1 MSVLV
6 EALTIVVRRI
16 TLDLAYPGGHE
27 AWIARHQT
35 YAAPARYV
43 SVDDHLV
50 GVSFFSDALEE
61 ELEHLVSVGLVVLDD
76 DEFQNVAVVD
86 QADGLGYPCTWLE
99 WMRPPVDGDRA
110 PLYSMVWLHGTDPG
124 TLAVPDGWTPG
135 RSDLIPQRLRDI
147 PNMLLLAQLDEE
159 DEWLDVSTGRLHRER
174 RVPVDPDAPP
184 GPIRMAL
191 TAWMKGQGLAF
202 TRSYGNRLSAPF
214 PLAQLDCTLHLEGLE
229 EDDILL
235 GTLELPVFMPE
246 GHRKVIEGMGRGVKT
261 HPMTGRVLINLN
273 TRLERQTP
281 PLHDEI
287 MAQMFEYTTETVMEV
302 VERWLIHMEVA
313 AAFAAHAAARAAA
326 ADDDGEDDI
335 LLDDR
340 RPVVRPTRAPRK
352 SMVFAIMKASTAEE
366 MKAILQWM
374 TENDPNNRH
383 VETAIQKL
391 ERLEEWEASKS
402 GNAAIVTD
410 QRRTETGAPD
420 SEPSHVA
427 PAPASFVYFLA
438 DEFGV
443 EQCRWYDG
451 PIAARDGYVAD
462 DLINGLLAGDDD
474 AIAEVQ
480 RIHGR
485 ATAAGQGLDDIAAE
499 LNAVT
504 DDLATLTWW
513 GRFEALCADDSDFAS
528 GLRESWREM
537 ADDEDMD
544 DSAAADRPIS
554 ADELEGFVE
563 FLAEYGV

>member
-1 MSVLV
+1 
-6 EALTIVVRRI
+6 
-16 TLDLAYPGGHE
+16 
-27 AWIARHQT
+27 
-35 YAAPARYV
+35 
-43 SVDDHLV
+43 
-50 GVSFFSDALEE
+50 
-61 ELEHLVSVGLVVLDD
+61 
-76 DEFQNVAVVD
+76 
-86 QADGLGYPCTWLE
+86 
-99 WMRPPVDGDRA
+99 
-110 PLYSMVWLHGTDPG
+110 
-124 TLAVPDGWTPG
+124 
-135 RSDLIPQRLRDI
+135 
-147 PNMLLLAQLDEE
+147 MLLLAQLDDE

-174 RVPVDPDAPP
+174 RVPVDPEAPP

-202 TRSYGNRLSAPF
+202 TRSYGNRLSARF
-214 PLAQLDCTLHLEGLE
+214 PLAHLDCTLHLEGLE

-281 PLHDEI
+281 PLNDEI
-287 MAQMFEYTTETVMEV
+287 MAQMFDYTTDTAMKVI
-302 VERWLIHMEVA
+302 ERWFIHVDVA
-313 AAFAAHAAARAAA
+313 AHFAAQAAA
-326 ADDDGEDDI
+326 AHDDGEDDN
-335 LLDDR
+335 LLDDL
-340 RPVVRPTRAPRK
+340 RPVVRPTRASGK
-352 SMVFAIMKASTAEE
+352 SMVSAIFTASTAEE

-374 TENDPNNRH
+374 TENDPNNGH
-383 VETAIQKL
+383 VETAIRKL

-402 GNAAIVTD
+402 GNAAIGTD
-410 QRRTETGAPD
+410 QRSAETGAPD

-451 PIAARDGYVAD
+451 PIAARDGYVAN
-462 DLINGLLAGDDD
+462 DLINGLLADDDD

-485 ATAAGQGLDDIAAE
+485 ATAAGQGLDDIAAA

-513 GRFEALCADDSDFAS
+513 GRFEALCAGDSDFAS

-537 ADDEDMD
+537 ADDEETD
-544 DSAAADRPIS
+544 DSDAADRPIS
-554 ADELEGFVE
+554 ADEMEGFVE

>member
-1 MSVLV
+1 MSILV

-50 GVSFFSDALEE
+50 GVSFFSGALEE
-61 ELEHLVSVGLVVLDD
+61 ELEHLVEAGLVVLDD

-124 TLAVPDGWTPG
+124 TLAVPDGWTAG
-135 RSDLIPQRLRDI
+135 GSELIPQQLRNV
-147 PNMLLLAQLDEE
+147 PAMLLLAQLDDA
-159 DEWLDVSTGRLHRER
+159 DEWLDVSTGRIHRER
-174 RVPVDPDAPP
+174 RVPVDPEAPP

-191 TAWMKGQGLAF
+191 TAWMQGQGLAF

-214 PLAQLDCTLHLEGLE
+214 PLAHLDCTLHLEGLE

-235 GTLELPVFMPE
+235 GTLELPLFVPE
-246 GHRKVIEGMGRGVKT
+246 EHREAIGQLGRGVMT

-287 MAQMFEYTTETVMEV
+287 MAQMFDYTTDTAKQVLDLWMTCLHV
-302 VERWLIHMEVA
+302 NADA
-313 AAFAAHAAARAAA
+313 AD
-326 ADDDGEDDI
+326 ADDDDGDEEDDAW
-335 LLDDR
+335 DDDDTISMI
-340 RPVVRPTRAPRK
+340 PAIAKTRT
-352 SMVFAIMKASTAEE
+352 VEE
-366 MKAILQWM
+366 MRALVQWM
-374 TENDPNNRH
+374 VENDIDGGYVR
-383 VETAIQKL
+383 TGIQKL
-391 ERLEEWEASKS
+391 RHLEAREASES
-402 GNAAIVTD
+402 RNAAIVTD
-410 QRRTETGAPD
+410 QRSTETGAPD

-462 DLINGLLAGDDD
+462 DLINGLLVGEDE

-485 ATAAGQGLDDIAAE
+485 ATAAGQGLDDIAAA
-499 LNAVT
+499 LNTVT

-528 GLRESWREM
+528 GLRESWRDM
-537 ADDEDMD
+537 ADDEEAD
-544 DSAAADRPIS
+544 DSAADRPIS
-554 ADELEGFVE
+554 ADEMEGFVE